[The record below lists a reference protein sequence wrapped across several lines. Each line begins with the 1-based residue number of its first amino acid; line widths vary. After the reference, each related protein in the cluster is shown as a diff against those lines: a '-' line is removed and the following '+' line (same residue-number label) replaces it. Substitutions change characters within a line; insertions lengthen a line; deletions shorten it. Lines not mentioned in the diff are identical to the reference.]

1 MRYLQLRYIILFLIT
16 PFQFFAQNPVE
27 FTGFKGNVNSAAISP
42 DFKTLAGT
50 DEKGD
55 LFFWDIA
62 SGQKIHSLET
72 GSNLTS
78 INYSPA
84 AQDLAVYTSYE
95 GDVTVLRASSKEI
108 IKTFSKKDNVYY
120 AEFSPDGKM
129 LAIAYTRE
137 PTEKEQD
144 KGIRLNFIVD
154 IHETGKFDKTK
165 TLRLSIPNDPDGEL
179 FGSNLFETYR
189 YNSFNCSFSS
199 NSAYIA
205 AGSMGKNIAI
215 YSFDNKQFAPSY
227 KGHSSR
233 VMFVTFSPDGNYLA
247 SSSKDETAKIWNV
260 SSGGSI
266 ITLKGHSGNV
276 NSAAFSPDSKY
287 LATASND
294 ETIKI
299 WDVKT
304 SALLKT
310 LSVPGSE
317 MITVKFSPD
326 GKYLAAGGS
335 NEKVMLWEVSELFS
349 KN

>member
-1 MRYLQLRYIILFLIT
+1 MKFNINMRFLILLLLIQISV
-16 PFQFFAQNPVE
+16 FSQNPVE
-27 FTGFKGNVNSAAISP
+27 FTGFKGNVNSAAFSP
-42 DFKTLAGT
+42 DSKTLAGS
-50 DEKGD
+50 DEKGN
-55 LFFWDIA
+55 LFFWDIS
-62 SGQKIHSLET
+62 SGQKTHSLET
-72 GSNLTS
+72 GSNVTS

-84 AQDLAVYTSYE
+84 SLDMAVFTSYN

-108 IKTFSKKDNVYY
+108 LKTFSKKDNVYY

-154 IHETGKFDKTK
+154 IHETGKFEKTK

-247 SSSKDETAKIWNV
+247 STSKDETAKLWNV

-266 ITLKGHSGNV
+266 VTLKGHSGNV
-276 NSAAFSPDSKY
+276 NSAAFSPESKY

-310 LSVPGSE
+310 LTLPGSE
-317 MITVKFSPD
+317 IITVKFSPD

-335 NEKVMLWEVSELFS
+335 GEKILLWETTSILP
-349 KN
+349 